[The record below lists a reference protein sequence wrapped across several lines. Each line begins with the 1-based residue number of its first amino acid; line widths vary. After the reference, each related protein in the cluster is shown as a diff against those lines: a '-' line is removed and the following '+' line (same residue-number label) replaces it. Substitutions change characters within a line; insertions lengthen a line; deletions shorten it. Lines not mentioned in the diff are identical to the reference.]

1 MNHVKDVAMQEN
13 DREVIIYKDDKVTA
27 QIYIDS
33 IEVDEGDDMLYFS
46 YDITEGDT
54 STSVEELGPLIGEF
68 LKELIVEYAD
78 KVINSAK
85 E

>member
-1 MNHVKDVAMQEN
+1 MQEN

-33 IEVDEGDDMLYFS
+33 IEVDEDEDMLYFS
-46 YDITEGDT
+46 YDITDGEPQ
-54 STSVEELGPLIGEF
+54 SVEELGPLIAEF
-68 LKELIVEYAD
+68 LKELIVEYAE

>member
-1 MNHVKDVAMQEN
+1 MNHVKDVVMQEN
-13 DREVIIYKDDKVTA
+13 DREVIIYKDDRVTA

-33 IEVDEGDDMLYFS
+33 IEVDEDEDMLYFS
-46 YDITEGDT
+46 YDITDGEPQ
-54 STSVEELGPLIGEF
+54 SVEELGPLIGEF
-68 LKELIVEYAD
+68 LKELIVEYAE

>member
-1 MNHVKDVAMQEN
+1 MQEN
-13 DREVIIYKDDKVTA
+13 DREVIIYKDDRVTA

-33 IEVDEGDDMLYFS
+33 IEVDEDEDMLYFS
-46 YDITEGDT
+46 YDITDGEPQ
-54 STSVEELGPLIGEF
+54 SVEELGPLIAEF
-68 LKELIVEYAD
+68 LKELIVEYAE

>member
-1 MNHVKDVAMQEN
+1 MQTN

-33 IEVDEGDDMLYFS
+33 IEVDEDEDMLYFS
-46 YDITEGDT
+46 YDITEGEQQP
-54 STSVEELGPLIGEF
+54 VEELGPLIGEF
-68 LKELIVEYAD
+68 IKEIIVEYAE

>member
-1 MNHVKDVAMQEN
+1 MQTN

-33 IEVDEGDDMLYFS
+33 IEVDEDEDMLYFS
-46 YDITEGDT
+46 YDITEGEPQP
-54 STSVEELGPLIGEF
+54 VEELGPLIGEF
-68 LKELIVEYAD
+68 IKELIVEYAE
-78 KVINSAK
+78 KVINSVK